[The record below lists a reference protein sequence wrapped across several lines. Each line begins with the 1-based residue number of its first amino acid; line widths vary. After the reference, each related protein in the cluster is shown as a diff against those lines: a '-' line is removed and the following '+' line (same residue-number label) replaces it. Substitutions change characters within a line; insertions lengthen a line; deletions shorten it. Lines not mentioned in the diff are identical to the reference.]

1 MCCSGNKSPADV
13 GVVLQ
18 IRRWGR
24 RNISPMPDAPWID
37 AAEVEDL
44 AARFPTIPRSRVELV
59 LQAYWPVKTDVE
71 AAMEALLARQQ
82 QQTAESLDFTARL

>member
-1 MCCSGNKSPADV
+1 
-13 GVVLQ
+13 
-18 IRRWGR
+18 
-24 RNISPMPDAPWID
+24 MPDAPWID

-71 AAMEALLARQQ
+71 AAMEGLLALQR